1 MVDGSILDKISDKIK
16 KITGI
21 EKFNNTKIL
30 IDADDKLP
38 DSTMKMESMAIFSKN
53 CSSFFIL

>member
-1 MVDGSILDKISDKIK
+1 MVDGSIVDKISDKIK

-53 CSSFFIL
+53 CS